1 MKIKGL
7 LLITL
12 LTTLSLSSCSTH
24 EQDSDVLSS
33 EPESYIDPS
42 ESESEDPETIE
53 PIYDEEPDSVEGV
66 DVLDLSDLYNTFNNF
81 GDNYTSTIKGYFN
94 EDGGYDYY
102 RHYQKNYVLNKTGY
116 YLNDVHYLMP
126 ESDSYLSICNDGYL
140 NLNSNYYQFSLNG
153 SSKEERL
160 NYVLTSNDLKNEVAG
175 KKYQDDLFTLNDLN
189 EDYFIDNGFTRVS
202 RNKYQYSSTETETI
216 FSNFIDICAPGLINE
231 GHYLTFSKVTIEL
244 NPDADNILKIRL
256 YVSTTQSGKLI
267 DSHNNQENKPNW
279 YMLFSEAYISQ
290 KGTTTFKPAD
300 EILK

>member
-12 LTTLSLSSCSTH
+12 LAALSLSSCSNH
-24 EQDSDVLSS
+24 EQGSEVISS
-33 EPESYIDPS
+33 EPESYIGPS
-42 ESESEDPETIE
+42 ESESEDPEIIE
-53 PIYDEEPDSVEGV
+53 PVYDEEPDSVVGV
-66 DVLDLSDLYNTFNNF
+66 DVTDLSDLYSVFNNF

-94 EDGGYDYY
+94 EDGSYDYY

-116 YLNDVHYLMP
+116 YLNDVHYVMP
-126 ESDSYLSICNDGYL
+126 ESDAYLSICNDGL
-140 NLNSNYYQFSLNG
+140 INLSGSYYQFSLNG

-160 NYVLTSNDLKNEVAG
+160 NYILTTNDLRNEVEG
-175 KKYQDDLFTLNDLN
+175 KKYQDDLFTLNDLS
-189 EDYFIDNGFTRVS
+189 EEYFVDNGFTRIS
-202 RNKYQYSSTETETI
+202 GNKYQYSSVETETV

-244 NPDADNILKIRL
+244 NPDADNVLRIRL

-267 DSHNNQENKPNW
+267 DSHNDSGNKPNW

-290 KGTTTFKPAD
+290 KGTTIFKPAD

>member
-12 LTTLSLSSCSTH
+12 LATLSLSSCSNH
-24 EQDSDVLSS
+24 KQDSDVLSS

-42 ESESEDPETIE
+42 GSESEDPMTIE

-66 DVLDLSDLYNTFNNF
+66 DVLDLSDLYNAFNNF

-126 ESDSYLSICNDGYL
+126 ESDAYLSICNDGYL

-153 SSKEERL
+153 SSIEERL

-202 RNKYQYSSTETETI
+202 RNKYQYSSTETEAI

-244 NPDADNILKIRL
+244 NPDADNILRIRL

-267 DSHNNQENKPNW
+267 DSHNDSDNKPNW

>member
-12 LTTLSLSSCSTH
+12 LAILSLSSCSNH
-24 EQDSDVLSS
+24 KQDSDVLSS

-42 ESESEDPETIE
+42 ESESEDPMTIE
-53 PIYDEEPDSVEGV
+53 PIYDEESDSVEGV
-66 DVLDLSDLYNTFNNF
+66 DVLDLSDLYNAFNNF

-126 ESDSYLSICNDGYL
+126 ESDAYLSICNDGYL

-153 SSKEERL
+153 SSKEKRL

-202 RNKYQYSSTETETI
+202 RNKYQYSSIETETI

-244 NPDADNILKIRL
+244 NPDADNILRIRL

-267 DSHNNQENKPNW
+267 DSHNDSDNKPNW

>member
-12 LTTLSLSSCSTH
+12 LATLSLSSCSNH
-24 EQDSDVLSS
+24 KQDSDVLSS

-42 ESESEDPETIE
+42 ESESEDPVTIE

-66 DVLDLSDLYNTFNNF
+66 DVLDLSDLYNAFNNF
-81 GDNYTSTIKGYFN
+81 GDNYISTIKGYFN

-160 NYVLTSNDLKNEVAG
+160 NYILTSNDLKNEVAG

-244 NPDADNILKIRL
+244 NPDADNILRIRL

-267 DSHNNQENKPNW
+267 DSHNDNGNKPNW
-279 YMLFSEAYISQ
+279 YMLFSETYISQ